1 MSSSL
6 LSIARTALT
15 LHQRAIDVVG
25 QNLSNATVEGYSRQ
39 RVETAAAHP
48 VYFANIGH
56 VGTGVVISGIER
68 ARDAL
73 LDGTYRTQRG
83 EAAAAGFSLD
93 VLQQLE
99 AIVGEP
105 SSAGLAESLDAFWN
119 AWSDLASSPMNAGAR
134 AIVQQR
140 GAQLAA
146 TLNRFA
152 AQVDQVDQTTREQLG
167 TMVSDA
173 NQLTRQIADLN
184 RMIVAGEASGD
195 RANDL
200 RDARDRAI
208 DQLATLGSVETIERG
223 DGSVAVFLGGI
234 SVVDGTD
241 AKALTTELIG
251 GSLQVSF
258 VAQPGKPLSALGGQ
272 IGAAL
277 RAINSDVPA
286 TMRELDALAATLV
299 DTVNGIHQGGVIW
312 NDATPP
318 VASPAPEFFRTDPLA
333 GSPGADRYRTARHIT
348 LSVEVAESASNIAAS
363 TATAAGPTNNAV
375 ALQLAA
381 LRDTPVG
388 VSDPDGT
395 ARGTMSFGAFWRNVA
410 TDLGVRVRATDNEV
424 AVRETLAGNADM
436 RRQSVSGVSTD
447 EELVLLIKHQQAY
460 AAAARLVTVADE
472 MSRILVEL
480 GR

>member
-15 LHQRAIDVVG
+15 LHQRAIDVAG

-39 RVETAAAHP
+39 RVETAASHP

-56 VGTGVVISGIER
+56 VGTGVQISGIER

-73 LDGTYRTQRG
+73 LDGTFRSQQG
-83 EAAAAGFSLD
+83 EAAGAGFSLD

-99 AIVGEP
+99 AIIGEP

-119 AWSDLASSPMNAGAR
+119 AWSDLASAPLNDGAR
-134 AIVQQR
+134 SIVQQR
-140 GAQLAA
+140 GAQLAS

-152 AQVDQVDQTTREQLG
+152 TQVDQLDQGTRERLG
-167 TMVSDA
+167 AMVSDA
-173 NQLTRQIADLN
+173 NALTSQIADLN
-184 RMIVAGEASGD
+184 RMIVAGEAGGD
-195 RANDL
+195 SANDL

-208 DQLATLGSVETIERG
+208 DQLAKLGSVETIERG
-223 DGSVAVFLGGI
+223 DGSVAVFLGGL
-234 SVVDGTD
+234 SVVDGAD
-241 AKALTTELIG
+241 AKSLRTELIG
-251 GSLQVSF
+251 GSLQISF
-258 VAQPGKPLSALGGQ
+258 TAQPGKPLSAIGGQ

-277 RAINSDVPA
+277 GAINSDIPA

-299 DTVNGIHQGGVIW
+299 DTVNGIHEGGVIW

-318 VASPAPEFFRTDPLA
+318 VATPAPEFFRTDPLA
-333 GSPGADRYRTARHIT
+333 GTPGADRFRTARHIS
-348 LSVEVAESASNIAAS
+348 LSAAVAASASNIAVSA
-363 TATAAGPTNNAV
+363 ATAAGPSNNAV
-375 ALQLAA
+375 ALQLAG
-381 LRDTPVG
+381 LRDTAVAMT
-388 VSDPDGT
+388 DPDGT
-395 ARGTMSFGAFWRNVA
+395 ARGTLSFGAFWRNVA
-410 TDLGVRVRATDNEV
+410 SNVGVRVRASENEV

-472 MSRILVEL
+472 MARILVEL